1 MRRGHRARVSDTKDE
16 QGTKHHY
23 NLASHRYLLQFP
35 KDVNIKPSAPVWLFD
50 LDNTLHN
57 ASHAIFPAITANM
70 NTYIARLLST
80 DDAPASI
87 DAVNAARTLYWK
99 RYGATLL
106 GLIKHHG
113 VKADHF
119 LAETH
124 AMDDLVSMI
133 RHEKGL
139 GQLLKRLP
147 GRKVLL
153 TNAPHRYSTM
163 VLRHLGIQRHFSHHI
178 AIESMRVHGQLR
190 PKPSKLLLRQVMR
203 RQQVAARRCI
213 LVEDTLA
220 NLRTAHALGM
230 RTAWITQYLK
240 VGDPIGMAHPPRRL
254 ARPGWV
260 DVKVKS
266 VKHLPTRLSRL
277 RRHIVTA

>member
-1 MRRGHRARVSDTKDE
+1 MATFCS
-16 QGTKHHY
+16 
-23 NLASHRYLLQFP
+23 FP
-35 KDVNIKPSAPVWLFD
+35 KDVNIKPLAPVWLFD

-57 ASHAIFPAITANM
+57 ASYAIFPAIMANM
-70 NTYIARLLST
+70 NTYIARVLGDGST
-80 DDAPASI
+80 PAHI

-106 GLIKHHG
+106 GLVKHHG

-124 AMDDLVSMI
+124 GMDDLLSMI

-139 GQLLKRLP
+139 GQLLRRLP

-190 PKPSKLLLRQVMR
+190 PKPSKLLLRKVMR

-230 RTAWITQYLK
+230 RTAWVTQYLK
-240 VGDPIGMAHPPRRL
+240 VGDPIGAAHPPKRL
-254 ARPGWV
+254 VRPGWV

-266 VKHLPTRLSRL
+266 VKHLPARLSRL
-277 RRHIVTA
+277 RRNTVIE